1 MKKIDQ
7 SAYAIAFLGQ
17 ALAYPF
23 LIAMALQVNW
33 TFQLVALLF
42 MTTCLAGTTLVS
54 SNKLMFLLLIA
65 GVSGII
71 GTINQWLLL
80 PLIIVQIVIA
90 FLLQTQKMPAL
101 WVDTVV
107 FGQAL
112 LLQITL
118 IYASLHFFN
127 RTMLLD
133 LALLYLPALI
143 GLWANRFPKWT
154 DLILLLVVA
163 ILGYVQQRINFIA
176 IGGMFIIVTVINS
189 RRPFKL
195 PRYIYQFSPLIMT
208 LLLYLARMHG

>member
-23 LIAMALQVNW
+23 LIAMTLQVNW

-42 MTTCLAGTTLVS
+42 MIICLAGTTLVS
-54 SNKLMFLLLIA
+54 SNKLMLLLLIA

-101 WVDTVV
+101 WLDTVV

>member
-1 MKKIDQ
+1 MRLYRKDIHLEKNRSKRLRNRI
-7 SAYAIAFLGQ
+7 LRPG
-17 ALAYPF
+17 
-23 LIAMALQVNW
+23 
-33 TFQLVALLF
+33 
-42 MTTCLAGTTLVS
+42 TCLPIFNCYGAASQLVS
-54 SNKLMFLLLIA
+54 SNKLMLLLLIA

-101 WVDTVV
+101 WLDTVV

>member
-1 MKKIDQ
+1 
-7 SAYAIAFLGQ
+7 
-17 ALAYPF
+17 
-23 LIAMALQVNW
+23 MALQVNW

-54 SNKLMFLLLIA
+54 SNKLMFLLLLA
-65 GVSGII
+65 SVSGII

-101 WVDTVV
+101 WLDTVV

>member
-1 MKKIDQ
+1 MSCWNNTRQFKQ
-7 SAYAIAFLGQ
+7 AYV
-17 ALAYPF
+17 P
-23 LIAMALQVNW
+23 
-33 TFQLVALLF
+33 
-42 MTTCLAGTTLVS
+42 
-54 SNKLMFLLLIA
+54 LLLA

>member
-1 MKKIDQ
+1 
-7 SAYAIAFLGQ
+7 
-17 ALAYPF
+17 
-23 LIAMALQVNW
+23 MALQVNW

-54 SNKLMFLLLIA
+54 SNKLMLLLLIA

>member
-7 SAYAIAFLGQ
+7 RAYAIAFLGQ

-23 LIAMALQVNW
+23 LIAMSLQVNW

-54 SNKLMFLLLIA
+54 SNKLMLLLLIA

>member
-1 MKKIDQ
+1 
-7 SAYAIAFLGQ
+7 
-17 ALAYPF
+17 
-23 LIAMALQVNW
+23 MALQVNW

-42 MTTCLAGTTLVS
+42 MTICLAGTTLVS
-54 SNKLMFLLLIA
+54 SNKLMLLLLIA

-101 WVDTVV
+101 WLDTVV

>member
-23 LIAMALQVNW
+23 LIAMVLQVNW

-42 MTTCLAGTTLVS
+42 MTICLAGTTLVS
-54 SNKLMFLLLIA
+54 SNKLMLLLLIA

-101 WVDTVV
+101 WLDTVV

>member
-1 MKKIDQ
+1 
-7 SAYAIAFLGQ
+7 
-17 ALAYPF
+17 
-23 LIAMALQVNW
+23 
-33 TFQLVALLF
+33 
-42 MTTCLAGTTLVS
+42 
-54 SNKLMFLLLIA
+54 
-65 GVSGII
+65 
-71 GTINQWLLL
+71 
-80 PLIIVQIVIA
+80 
-90 FLLQTQKMPAL
+90 MPAL

-112 LLQITL
+112 LFQITL

-143 GLWANRFPKWT
+143 GLWANGFPKWT

-189 RRPFKL
+189 RRPLNCLVTF
-195 PRYIYQFSPLIMT
+195 INS
-208 LLLYLARMHG
+208 AH

>member
-42 MTTCLAGTTLVS
+42 MTICLAGTTLVS
-54 SNKLMFLLLIA
+54 SNKLM
-65 GVSGII
+65 
-71 GTINQWLLL
+71 
-80 PLIIVQIVIA
+80 
-90 FLLQTQKMPAL
+90 
-101 WVDTVV
+101 
-107 FGQAL
+107 
-112 LLQITL
+112 
-118 IYASLHFFN
+118 
-127 RTMLLD
+127 
-133 LALLYLPALI
+133 
-143 GLWANRFPKWT
+143 
-154 DLILLLVVA
+154 LLLVVA